1 MEERTM
7 NNEYFTLITGA
18 SRGIGKAIAGE
29 MALRGHN
36 LALHSLPGEQLEK
49 IAEELEKAHG
59 ITVKI
64 FEIDL
69 TETDGPM
76 RLYNEFI
83 DRGLKINILINNAG
97 IGMEGPLESFS
108 RQDIDNMIFLNVRA
122 LTLLTSFFTPE
133 LKKTRSFIL
142 NISSFGCYIA
152 TPYKSVYLAS
162 KTYIYYFTRA
172 LEAEFKGTSV
182 KTCVFVPGG
191 VRTSR
196 KVLNRIEQAGWMSKR
211 TSLSPEEVACKG
223 IKAMFRGKNVWMP
236 GRLTRFI
243 FSMCLF
249 VPEGIILA
257 ITRNIFRREYSI

>member
-1 MEERTM
+1 MERIIM
-7 NNEYFTLITGA
+7 DNEYYTLITGA
-18 SRGIGKAIAGE
+18 SRGIGRAMACE
-29 MALRGHN
+29 MAMRGHN
-36 LALHSLPGEQLEK
+36 LALHSLPGEQLNQV
-49 IAEELEKAHG
+49 AGELEETYG
-59 ITVKI
+59 IKI
-64 FEIDL
+64 STFEIDL
-69 TETDGPM
+69 TETDGPL

-108 RQDIDNMIFLNVRA
+108 HRDIDNMIFLNVRA
-122 LTLLTSFFTPE
+122 LTLLTFFFTPE
-133 LKKTRSFIL
+133 LKKTKSFIL
-142 NISSFGCYIA
+142 NISSFGCYVA

-172 LEAEFKGTSV
+172 LEAEFKGSSV

-191 VRTSR
+191 VRTSTM
-196 KVLNRIEQAGWMSKR
+196 VLKRMEKAGWMSKS
-211 TSLSPEEVACKG
+211 TSLSPEEVAFKG
-223 IKAMFRGKNVWMP
+223 IRAMFRGKNVWMP
-236 GRLTRFI
+236 GKLTRFI